1 MPNSVP
7 PSFDGFALVGSLAI
21 VAQFSFRSMT
31 LRRRVFLL
39 LNLSERFPFGFFSS
53 GSRCGPPPFG
63 ASLSGCLSGHPFGFL
78 SDILPVHLF
87 PGFPYGPP
95 SRASFS
101 GCPPGPSSRTAPADL
116 PVGRAFHSPR
126 PVTPGSVLHRLS
138 ALRSEPPCFRRLSAL
153 PVRAGLLLCLCLA
166 GSASLPSLD
175 FSEDSSLARPPESS
189 VALLAAARFRRHGV
203 LSEFA
208 SRSESYTRCG
218 TAFIG
223 SVVPV
228 CRWPFPRLSGFPT
241 TSRADYVKQP
251 VHPLFEFRVPPES
264 CPTSPSQPAAANRLL
279 SWAFVPFST

>member
-1 MPNSVP
+1 MGSPRIASFLTADLRCSLASRSALPQSLRTSLRCGAFAP
-7 PSFDGFALVGSLAI
+7 PSA
-21 VAQFSFRSMT
+21 VASGEFQVT
-31 LRRRVFLL
+31 VIL

-166 GSASLPSLD
+166 GSASLPSWD
-175 FSEDSSLARPPESS
+175 FSSNPP
-189 VALLAAARFRRHGV
+189 
-203 LSEFA
+203 
-208 SRSESYTRCG
+208 
-218 TAFIG
+218 
-223 SVVPV
+223 
-228 CRWPFPRLSGFPT
+228 
-241 TSRADYVKQP
+241 
-251 VHPLFEFRVPPES
+251 FRVFQS
-264 CPTSPSQPAAANRLL
+264 
-279 SWAFVPFST
+279 